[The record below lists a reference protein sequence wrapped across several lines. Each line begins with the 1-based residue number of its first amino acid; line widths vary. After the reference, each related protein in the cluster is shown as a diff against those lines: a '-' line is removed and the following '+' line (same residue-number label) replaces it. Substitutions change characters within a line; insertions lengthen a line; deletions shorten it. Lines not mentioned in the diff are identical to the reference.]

1 MDKTPLA
8 WSELG
13 AHFADEDKAR
23 EYLEFLRWG
32 NAGPVCPRCGGD
44 NPYRL
49 TPKADSK
56 TPGRRGLLKCRAC
69 RKQFTVTVGTVFE
82 DSHVKLTKWIQAIYL
97 IGASKKG
104 ISAHQLHRM
113 LGVTYR
119 AAWFMAHRLRYAME
133 AGSLTAP
140 LSGVVEVDEAYVGG
154 KRKGGKGRK
163 PADGGRKVAVAV
175 LVERGGRVRAM
186 PMQRVDGASMTA
198 AIREHVA
205 AGSTLMT
212 DETNIYPGPK
222 VPSGQRQ
229 IAGMTRHM
237 VNHGAG
243 EYVRGEAHTNSAEGF
258 ISLLKRGIVGT
269 FHHVGKGHLGRYAT
283 EFEFRYNIRHL
294 SDKDRPVVLVAGAEG
309 KRLTYKQPAGSRS
322 N

>member
-49 TPKADSK
+49 TAKADSK

-133 AGSLTAP
+133 TGSLLAP
-140 LSGVVEVDEAYVGG
+140 LSGTVEVDEAYIGG

-163 PADGGRKVAVAV
+163 PADGGRKTAVC
-175 LVERGGRVRAM
+175 GSGRAWWPRA
-186 PMQRVDGASMTA
+186 RHADA
-198 AIREHVA
+198 A
-205 AGSTLMT
+205 
-212 DETNIYPGPK
+212 
-222 VPSGQRQ
+222 
-229 IAGMTRHM
+229 
-237 VNHGAG
+237 
-243 EYVRGEAHTNSAEGF
+243 
-258 ISLLKRGIVGT
+258 
-269 FHHVGKGHLGRYAT
+269 
-283 EFEFRYNIRHL
+283 
-294 SDKDRPVVLVAGAEG
+294 
-309 KRLTYKQPAGSRS
+309 
-322 N
+322 

>member
-44 NPYRL
+44 SPYRL
-49 TPKADSK
+49 TAKADSK

-140 LSGVVEVDEAYVGG
+140 LSGIVEVDEAYVGG
-154 KRKGGKGRK
+154 KRKSGKGRK

-243 EYVRGEAHTNSAEGF
+243 EYVRGEAHTNTAEGF

-294 SDKDRPVVLVAGAEG
+294 ADKDRPVVLVAGAEG
-309 KRLTYKQPAGSRS
+309 KRLTYKQPAGTRS

>member
-1 MDKTPLA
+1 MVKTPLA

-13 AHFADEDKAR
+13 QHFADEDKAR

-32 NAGPVCPRCGGD
+32 VSGPVCPRCGGD

-140 LSGVVEVDEAYVGG
+140 LS
-154 KRKGGKGRK
+154 
-163 PADGGRKVAVAV
+163 VAVAV

-222 VPSGQRQ
+222 VPSGKRQ
-229 IAGMTRHM
+229 IAGMERHM
-237 VNHGAG
+237 VNHGTG
-243 EYVRGEAHTNSAEGF
+243 EYVRGDVHTNNAEGF

-294 SDKDRPVVLVAGAEG
+294 SDKDRPAVLVSGAEG
-309 KRLTYKQPAGSRS
+309 KRLTYKQPAGTGS

>member
-1 MDKTPLA
+1 MEKTPLS
-8 WSELG
+8 WSKLG
-13 AHFADEDKAR
+13 AHFADEEKAR

-32 NAGPVCPRCGGD
+32 NAGPACPHCGGAE
-44 NPYRL
+44 PYRL
-49 TPKADSK
+49 TPKPGSK
-56 TPGRRGLLKCRAC
+56 TRKGLLKCRAC

-82 DSHVKLTKWIQAIYL
+82 DSHIKLTKWIQAIYL

-113 LGVTYR
+113 LGITYR

-133 AGSLTAP
+133 NGFAAP
-140 LSGVVEVDEAYVGG
+140 LSGTVEVDEAYIGG

-163 PADGGRKVAVAV
+163 PADGGRKAAVAV

-186 PMQRVDGASMTA
+186 PMERVDGASMTA
-198 AIREHVA
+198 EIKRHVA
-205 AGSTLMT
+205 PASVLMT
-212 DETNIYPGPK
+212 DETNIYSGPK
-222 VPSGQRQ
+222 VPNRQ
-229 IAGMTRHM
+229 IAGMPRHM

-243 EYVRGEAHTNSAEGF
+243 EYVRGNVHTNTAEGF

-269 FHHVGKGHLGRYAT
+269 FHHVGKGHLGRYVS
-283 EFEFRYNIRHL
+283 EFEFRYNVRHL
-294 SDKDRPVVLVAGAEG
+294 SDAQRPVVLVQGAEG
-309 KRLTYKQPAGSRS
+309 KRLTYKQPAGARE